1 MRHTACCGVVLVALL
16 FGAHSPLAA
25 QVAAPEP
32 TRAAVF
38 QRAQRLVNDGLGAEG
53 RALVDSLLNV
63 TAPRSPEEAEVLHW
77 RATLAESWD
86 QAQRDYL
93 RVMLEHERSA
103 FAATAMLRLAQG
115 ELMRGDRE
123 AAMRYAER
131 LLREAPEAPERADA
145 QALRERLLAEGVPS
159 SIPAPVPVAPAPAA
173 PTAPAN
179 TPVTTPSPAR
189 PATPAPAPAATGA
202 LRWSVQIAAFGTAAE
217 AAGFAAEMRERGYE
231 ARVDGSVAPFRVRFG
246 YYATRAQAT
255 AAMEAYKTKERGD
268 AFLAQVPAP

>member
-1 MRHTACCGVVLVALL
+1 MRGAVVLLALL
-16 FGAHSPLAA
+16 LGVPSSLVA
-25 QVAAPEP
+25 QVAPPEP

-38 QRAQRLVNDGLGAEG
+38 QRAQRLVNDGLGTEG

-63 TAPRSPEEAEVLHW
+63 TAPRSPEEAEVLYW

-131 LLREAPEAPERADA
+131 LLREAPDAPERAEA
-145 QALRERLLAEGVPS
+145 EALRERLLAEGVPS
-159 SIPAPVPVAPAPAA
+159 STPVPVTPAPAA
-173 PTAPAN
+173 PSTPPN
-179 TPVTTPSPAR
+179 TPVTAPAPTPPT
-189 PATPAPAPAATGA
+189 TPAPAPAATGA

-217 AAGFAAEMRERGYE
+217 AASFAAEMRDRGY
-231 ARVDGSVAPFRVRFG
+231 ATRVDGIAPPFRVRFG
-246 YYATRAQAT
+246 YYATRAQAA
-255 AAMEAYKTKERGD
+255 AAMDAYKTKERAD
-268 AFLAQVPAP
+268 AFLAQVTAP